1 MCTRH
6 AGLTLGIACL
16 AALVAVGSVVARA
29 AEPTGDGADAAAC
42 AALVAAPEG
51 PSPRTDCCF
60 TNRAFSGVCR
70 VKPGEN
76 ETCATIL
83 AYLND
88 PRSQG
93 KTYCGA
99 TTIRTGW
106 QQVPCEA
113 PPGSGPVETTTR

>member
-16 AALVAVGSVVARA
+16 AALVAAGSVVVRA
-29 AEPTGDGADAAAC
+29 AEPTGDGAAC
-42 AALVAAPEG
+42 PALVAAPEG
-51 PSPRTDCCF
+51 PSPRADCCY

-70 VKPGEN
+70 VKPSED

-83 AYLND
+83 AYLNN
-88 PRSQG
+88 PQSRG
-93 KTYCGA
+93 RTYCGA

-113 PPGSGPVETTTR
+113 PPGSGPVETATR

>member
-1 MCTRH
+1 MRTGHIGSRR
-6 AGLTLGIACL
+6 GMACL
-16 AALVAVGSVVARA
+16 AAVVVAGSALALA
-29 AEPTGDGADAAAC
+29 AGPANDEAHGGACPAVAAA
-42 AALVAAPEG
+42 PQE
-51 PSPRTDCCF
+51 PSPRGDCCF

-70 VKPGEN
+70 VKPAED

-93 KTYCGA
+93 RNYCGA
-99 TTIRTGW
+99 TTIRGGW

-113 PPGSGPVETTTR
+113 PPGSGPVETTDR